1 VLLDTPGASD
11 ETSRARSI
19 QVEPDGSRIGLYV
32 NLRYQAVPAFTADI
46 GLRWDRQ
53 TLDPGG
59 YAPWS
64 PRVGLRYLWRE
75 RTELPRR
82 LGARPINRRISTS
95 CR

>member
-1 VLLDTPGASD
+1 MHIRQLCLR
-11 ETSRARSI
+11 E
-19 QVEPDGSRIGLYV
+19 
-32 NLRYQAVPAFTADI
+32 LRYQRVPAFTADI

-75 RTELPRR
+75 RTELRAGWARAYPIAEYRR
-82 LGARPINRRISTS
+82 AAGERTA
-95 CR
+95 